1 MNKVVLVTGSSI
13 GIGRA
18 TIIEF
23 ASHGYD
29 VVINYLNSEEK
40 AYELKKHV
48 EDTYKIRAL
57 CIKCDVSNESDV
69 LNMISKIESE
79 FDKVDVLVNNAAIAI
94 DTTFEDK
101 TPNNFM
107 KTLSVNLVGP
117 FIVSKHVRNI
127 MKVGSIINVASTNG
141 IDTYYPYSMDYD
153 ASKAGLISLTHNL
166 AVEFSPNIRVNAV
179 APGWVN
185 TDMNKELDPEYIKEE
200 QKKILLGRFAETDE
214 IAKVIYFLA
223 SDEAKYINN
232 EVIRID
238 GGFNAWNF
246 RT

>member
-13 GIGRA
+13 GIGA
-18 TIIEF
+18 STIKEF
-23 ASHGYD
+23 ASRGYD
-29 VVINYLNSEEK
+29 VIINYLSNEEK
-40 AYELKKHV
+40 ANELKRYV
-48 EDTYKIRAL
+48 ESNYNVRAL

-69 LNMISKIESE
+69 LNMISKIETE
-79 FDKVDVLVNNAAIAI
+79 FGRADVLVNNAAIAI

-101 TPNNFM
+101 TPDNFM

-117 FIVSKHVRNI
+117 FIVSKHIRAL
-127 MKVGSIINVASTNG
+127 MKSGSIINVASTNG

-185 TDMNKELDPEYIKEE
+185 TDMNKELDRDYIKEE
-200 QKKILLGRFAETDE
+200 EKKILLGRFAEPDE
-214 IAKVIYFLA
+214 IAKVICFLA
-223 SDEAKYINN
+223 SDDAKYINN

-238 GGFNAWNF
+238 GGFNA
-246 RT
+246 

>member
-13 GIGRA
+13 GIGA
-18 TIIEF
+18 STIMEF

-29 VVINYLNSEEK
+29 VVINYLSNEEK
-40 AYELKKHV
+40 ANELKKYV
-48 EDTYKIRAL
+48 EDTYKVRAL
-57 CIKCDVSNESDV
+57 SINCDVSNESDV
-69 LNMISKIESE
+69 LNMISKIETE
-79 FDKVDVLVNNAAIAI
+79 FGKVDVLVNNAAIAI

-101 TPNNFM
+101 TPENFM

-117 FIVSKHVRNI
+117 FIVSKHIRNI
-127 MKVGSIINVASTNG
+127 MKTGSIINVTSTNG

-185 TDMNKELDPEYIKEE
+185 TDMNKELDKDYIKEE

-238 GGFNAWNF
+238 GGFNA
-246 RT
+246 

>member
-29 VVINYLNSEEK
+29 VVINYLTNEEK
-40 AYELKKHV
+40 AYELKKYV
-48 EDTYKIRAL
+48 EDNYRVRAL
-57 CIKCDVSNESDV
+57 CVKCDVSNESDV

-79 FDKVDVLVNNAAIAI
+79 LGKVDVLVNNAAIAI

-101 TPNNFM
+101 TPDNFM

-117 FIVSKHVRNI
+117 FIVSKHIRSI
-127 MKVGSIINVASTNG
+127 MKTGSIINVASTNG

-153 ASKAGLISLTHNL
+153 SSKAGLISLTHNL

-185 TDMNKELDPEYIKEE
+185 TDMNKELDVEYIKEE

-223 SDEAKYINN
+223 SDDAKYINN
-232 EVIRID
+232 EIIRID
-238 GGFNAWNF
+238 GGFNA
-246 RT
+246 